1 MRLMIRIIRI
11 LRMRRKENICIGQ
24 GGYGKYEKREKN
36 YMDKKCG
43 KDEKVSDEKDNKLL
57 SFSFFLN

>member
-1 MRLMIRIIRI
+1 
-11 LRMRRKENICIGQ
+11 MRRKENICIGQ

-57 SFSFFLN
+57 SFSFFLNYG